1 MDALSRARDVR
12 ELTKCIFM
20 GMFETLFSRPI
31 GGRRKKDGRAPA
43 GRYSFLAIVSSRPRE
58 ATIIVRRRH
67 ASRYDVI
74 YTRRCRT
81 KPRNWPVAGP
91 GTDDITV

>member
-1 MDALSRARDVR
+1 MMNCLKTYGRTVRTTRARDVR

-20 GMFETLFSRPI
+20 GMFETLFSCPI

-74 YTRRCRT
+74 YIRGAVVQT
-81 KPRNWPVAGP
+81 A
-91 GTDDITV
+91 